1 MRSRMS
7 SRSCVFVERLRLTVC
22 MANSASRLTNGPMT
36 LLMRSTRISPNM
48 PVLLFFRLDQAL
60 LSRLIS
66 SVTSTELTL
75 SQISCP
81 RRDGVRIQFLNRSRI
96 KISLPFSCFFAVLP
110 VMIA

>member
-36 LLMRSTRISPNM
+36 LLMRSTRIS
-48 PVLLFFRLDQAL
+48 
-60 LSRLIS
+60 RLIS
-66 SVTSTELTL
+66 SVTNTELTL

-96 KISLPFSCFFAVLP
+96 KYPCLSLAFLPFFLL
-110 VMIA
+110 

>member
-36 LLMRSTRISPNM
+36 LLMRSTRIS
-48 PVLLFFRLDQAL
+48 
-60 LSRLIS
+60 RLIS

-81 RRDGVRIQFLNRSRI
+81 RRDGVRIQFLNRSHI

>member
-36 LLMRSTRISPNM
+36 LLMRSTRI
-48 PVLLFFRLDQAL
+48 
-60 LSRLIS
+60 SRLIS